1 MPRPQSGGGI
11 FSSRLEYTGVGCG
24 KDGTGA
30 FHRCHDG
37 GGRPVIVWR
46 PDTPAHGAGEWVTC
60 TPLRQICLGS
70 GVKAKRHQTPLASCH
85 DCEAVVAS
93 FRQGWNIR
101 VLAAEKMTP
110 VRCTDAM
117 P

>member
-1 MPRPQSGGGI
+1 MA
-11 FSSRLEYTGVGCG
+11 SRHALTGRY
-24 KDGTGA
+24 A
-30 FHRCHDG
+30 
-37 GGRPVIVWR
+37 
-46 PDTPAHGAGEWVTC
+46 A
-60 TPLRQICLGS
+60 
-70 GVKAKRHQTPLASCH
+70 LASCH